1 MRQFTS
7 TRKCC
12 NFASGRD
19 LCNVGLIYFKTV
31 MRLRSGLDI
40 QLESFLRETKI
51 LISKICSI
59 RKHSQEAR
67 SMRYGES

>member
-51 LISKICSI
+51 
-59 RKHSQEAR
+59 
-67 SMRYGES
+67 